1 MSTSRPGPSPRSVV
15 AIGNFDGVHL
25 GHRAL
30 LAELFAAAE
39 RLEAVPTVY
48 TFNPAPTA
56 VVAPQR
62 HQPRLQTLEARLER
76 LRALGVA
83 RVEVETF
90 TAEFAAIPAETFV
103 RRVLVERL
111 GAKALVVGYDFR
123 FGNMRAGDAAFIRRI
138 APELELLEVPAVHS
152 GGEAVSSSR
161 IRTLVARG
169 QVEAAAVLLGQPWSL
184 SGPVV
189 HGHARGRTIGF
200 PTANVAQQEELQPA
214 TGVYA
219 VRVGLADGRTLDGVA
234 NIGTRPTLGGG
245 ARSNEVHLFHF
256 EGDLYGQSLTVS
268 LISRLRD
275 EQRFASVPEL
285 VDQIRRDAEAARLI
299 LA

>member
-62 HQPRLQTLEARLER
+62 HQPRLQTLEARLAR
-76 LRALGVA
+76 LRALGVP

-234 NIGTRPTLGGG
+234 NIGTRPTLGGD
-245 ARSNEVHLFHF
+245 ARSNEVHLFDF

>member
-48 TFNPAPTA
+48 TFHPAPTA

-62 HQPRLQTLEARLER
+62 HQPRLQTLESRLER

-103 RRVLVERL
+103 RRMLVERM
-111 GAKALVVGYDFR
+111 GAIALVVGYDFR

-138 APELELLEVPAVHS
+138 APELELLEVPAVHR

-169 QVEAAAVLLGQPWSL
+169 EIDAAAVLLGQPWSL
-184 SGPVV
+184 SGEVV
-189 HGHARGRTIGF
+189 HGQARGRTVGF
-200 PTANVAQQEELQPA
+200 PTANVAQEEELQPA

-219 VRVGLADGRTLDGVA
+219 VRVGLTDGRTLDGVA
-234 NIGTRPTLGGG
+234 NVGTRPTLGGS
-245 ARSNEVHLFHF
+245 ARSNEVHIFDF
-256 EGDLYGQSLTVS
+256 EGDLYGQNLTVS
-268 LISRLRD
+268 LVARLRD

-285 VDQIRRDAEAARLI
+285 VDQIRRDAKAARAI